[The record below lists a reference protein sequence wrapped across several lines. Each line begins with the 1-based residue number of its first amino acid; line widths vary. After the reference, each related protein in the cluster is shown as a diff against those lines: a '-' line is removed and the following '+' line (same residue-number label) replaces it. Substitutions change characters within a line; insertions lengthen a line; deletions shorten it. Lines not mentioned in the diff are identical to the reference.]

1 MNEFSPGV
9 TCLFKKAKGKMQK
22 TKNQAQLYAFV
33 TVLLWASAFVF
44 TKIAL
49 TYYTAE
55 AIGVLRYVIAS
66 LLFIAN
72 RNFLQNW
79 ISGKKGYP

>member
-1 MNEFSPGV
+1 
-9 TCLFKKAKGKMQK
+9 MQK
-22 TKNQAQLYAFV
+22 TKNQTQIYAFV

-66 LLFIAN
+66 LLFIVIGV
-72 RNFLQNW
+72 FQKIGLQDRAYQKN
-79 ISGKKGYP
+79 SRLYRRGKDP